1 MRSVLSG
8 VLNMAISAEG
18 VVTRSVRL
26 LLDFSADRGTVTL
39 SSGWPTLL
47 FGESAPLSPGMH
59 SLRVTLSTPLL
70 TGIVQPSGFVALPLA
85 LHLDYEPNAGAGQRD
100 QDVGLALI
108 STNTRIWDQ
117 APLIALSGHGT
128 YETYDFGPFGRMVHS
143 IDVSLNGTVN
153 PPPAL
158 YLKGETVWFDGA
170 LPDGANPHS
179 DHDCP
184 FLFEPAACTGLS
196 AVPIPPGYPL
206 PPPHNKNCLC
216 VHTSCAAPGMSQ
228 HYFEDAVQ
236 TLTVAAGE
244 RLFAYI
250 YVDTVSAASF
260 NEIMLQWNDGSW
272 EHRAFWGSDLIPFG
286 VSGTNS
292 RRRVADLPPAGVWT
306 RLEVPAAAVGL
317 EGRTISGMAFTV
329 STGHAMGLV
338 SCVWARAGKLLIG
351 T

>member
-1 MRSVLSG
+1 
-8 VLNMAISAEG
+8 
-18 VVTRSVRL
+18 
-26 LLDFSADRGTVTL
+26 
-39 SSGWPTLL
+39 
-47 FGESAPLSPGMH
+47 
-59 SLRVTLSTPLL
+59 
-70 TGIVQPSGFVALPLA
+70 
-85 LHLDYEPNAGAGQRD
+85 
-100 QDVGLALI
+100 
-108 STNTRIWDQ
+108 
-117 APLIALSGHGT
+117 
-128 YETYDFGPFGRMVHS
+128 
-143 IDVSLNGTVN
+143 
-153 PPPAL
+153 
-158 YLKGETVWFDGA
+158 
-170 LPDGANPHS
+170 
-179 DHDCP
+179 
-184 FLFEPAACTGLS
+184 
-196 AVPIPPGYPL
+196 
-206 PPPHNKNCLC
+206 
-216 VHTSCAAPGMSQ
+216 MSQ

-236 TLTVAAGE
+236 TLTVAARE